1 MQEEVENR
9 TVNLAISTTKLTA
22 RSIVRLGLKG
32 IAYIKRKSQEAAMK
46 NEKPT
51 GKQTIQ
57 ELIGQNQG
65 VSSIDIAKTDIRGFE
80 KYARRY
86 GVDYAIVKDKSGEI
100 PKYVCFFKAR
110 DADALTSAFNAYTAD
125 VLKSKEKP
133 SVLKQ
138 LSKLKEIVAAL
149 PAKVLQKQKERVQD
163 R

>member
-1 MQEEVENR
+1 M
-9 TVNLAISTTKLTA
+9 TFFITPFHYTDCFS
-22 RSIVRLGLKG
+22 VR
-32 IAYIKRKSQEAAMK
+32 Q
-46 NEKPT
+46 
-51 GKQTIQ
+51 
-57 ELIGQNQG
+57 IG
-65 VSSIDIAKTDIRGFE
+65 
-80 KYARRY
+80 Y
-86 GVDYAIVKDKSGEI
+86 GGKDKTGEI

>member
-1 MQEEVENR
+1 MQEEIENR
-9 TVNLAISTTKLTA
+9 TVNLAISTTRLTA
-22 RSIVRLGLKG
+22 NTL
-32 IAYIKRKSQEAAMK
+32 IAGFKKYMQHRANVKAKNA
-46 NEKPT
+46 NEKPV
-51 GKQTIQ
+51 GKQYIK

-80 KYARRY
+80 KYARSY
-86 GVDYAIVKDKSGEI
+86 GVDYAIVKDKTGEI

-149 PAKVLQKQKERVQD
+149 PAKVMQRQKERVQD

>member
-1 MQEEVENR
+1 M
-9 TVNLAISTTKLTA
+9 NLAISTTRLTA
-22 RSIVRLGLKG
+22 NTL
-32 IAYIKRKSQEAAMK
+32 IAGFKKYMRHRANVKAQNA
-46 NEKPT
+46 NEKPV
-51 GKQTIQ
+51 GKQSIK

-80 KYARRY
+80 KYARSY
-86 GVDYAIVKDKSGEI
+86 GVDYAIVKDKTGEI

-133 SVLKQ
+133 SVLNQ

>member
-1 MQEEVENR
+1 M
-9 TVNLAISTTKLTA
+9 
-22 RSIVRLGLKG
+22 
-32 IAYIKRKSQEAAMK
+32 
-46 NEKPT
+46 
-51 GKQTIQ
+51 GKQSIK